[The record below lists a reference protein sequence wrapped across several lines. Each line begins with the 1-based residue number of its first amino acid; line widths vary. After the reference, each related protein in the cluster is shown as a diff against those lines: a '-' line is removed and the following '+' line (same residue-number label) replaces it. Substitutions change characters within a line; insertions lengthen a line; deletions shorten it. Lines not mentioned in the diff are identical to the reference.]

1 MKNSVA
7 VESTGNQTARP
18 PRTGRRARAQDT
30 TFRKLE

>member
-7 VESTGNQTARP
+7 VESTGNQTAR